1 MNEPQATEPVHA
13 SYEANR
19 VGSRPIFIFGAVL
32 VVITA
37 IILLA
42 MGGLFW
48 RFSRQAAKTDPR
60 PPLLANTRQPPPAPR
75 LQISPIQDLQ
85 TIQAAEAEIL
95 SGYGWVDRANGVV
108 RIPISRALDLLIERG
123 LPARIKE

>member
-1 MNEPQATEPVHA
+1 MNEPQAAEPAHA

-19 VGSRPIFIFGAVL
+19 VRSRPIFIFGAAL
-32 VVITA
+32 VVTTA
-37 IILLA
+37 IILLL

-48 RFSRQAAKTDPR
+48 RFNRQEAKTDPR

-75 LQISPIQDLQ
+75 LQISPMKDLQ
-85 TIQAAEAEIL
+85 TIQAAEEEIL
-95 SGYGWVDRANGVV
+95 SGYGWVDRPNGVV

-123 LPARIKE
+123 LPARIEE